1 MLGIEI
7 GLNEVENINNLPQAM
22 LRVDRLNQNGE
33 EEGKMNK
40 A

>member
-1 MLGIEI
+1 
-7 GLNEVENINNLPQAM
+7 M

-40 A
+40 AWQIFWSGKMKPRWMQFMD